1 MEQAV
6 QKGHP
11 KGLYLLFVTEMWERF
26 SYYGM
31 RAILMLFM
39 TKALLFDSEFASGLY
54 GNYTGLVY
62 LTPLIGG
69 YISDRYW
76 GNRKSIFIGG
86 IIMAIG
92 QFLLFFSASSLG
104 TSVAPLLF
112 YFGLLSL
119 IIGNGFFKP
128 NISTM
133 VNQLYAPGDKRVDG
147 AFSIFYMGINLGAFF
162 SPLVCG
168 TLAEK
173 VDYKWGFLAAGI
185 GMILGVVVFEMLKN
199 KYIVSAE
206 GKVVGGK
213 PEPFVAPVAD
223 KSVENSEEKSSNPWT
238 RIGLWLVVY
247 AALWFVFMQLVG
259 FNFVSTLIFATS
271 IAASGF
277 VITDP
282 SLSKIE
288 RSRIIVIYIIAFF
301 VIFFWSAFEQAGAS
315 LTLFADQQTDRT
327 IFNWEMPA
335 SYFQSVNPLAI
346 IIFAPLFAVL
356 WGYLGKRNREP
367 ASPVKQAV
375 GLFLLAIGYF
385 IIAVGVSGAEGSTKT
400 SMFWL
405 LSMYLVHTLG
415 ELCLSP
421 IGLSMV
427 ARLAPLRLGSLLM
440 GIWFMSNAMAN
451 DFAGMLSKLYP
462 EKYVSVNVVKQ
473 EENNYKVALL
483 SRDKKQ
489 PNKLLAEVENLDGM
503 QCVAISSVA
512 FSEIKNKKSQEA
524 AYQSITA
531 TAKVKEKSF
540 FGMKV
545 NSLYSFFM
553 VFVIMGGVAA
563 VILYLLQKKLLGMM
577 HGIR

>member
-76 GNRKSIFIGG
+76 GNRKSIFVGG

-185 GMILGVVVFEMLKN
+185 GMIIGVVVFELLKS
-199 KYIVSAE
+199 KYIVSAD

-213 PEPFVAPVAD
+213 PEPFVAPVAE
-223 KSVENSEEKSSNPWT
+223 KSIENKAEKSSNPWA
-238 RIGLWLVVY
+238 RIGLWIAVY
-247 AALWFVFMQLVG
+247 AVLWLVFMELVG

-327 IFNWEMPA
+327 LFGWEMPA

-367 ASPVKQAV
+367 ASPVKQAI

-462 EKYVSVNVVKQ
+462 EKYVSVELVKQ
-473 EENNYKVALL
+473 EEMNNKVQLL
-483 SRDKKQ
+483 KRDEKDKE
-489 PNKLLAEVENLDGM
+489 KLHVEVEELEGM
-503 QCVAISSVA
+503 RSVAISSVN
-512 FSEIKNKKSQEA
+512 FSEIKDKKAQEA
-524 AYQSITA
+524 AYQKVTK
-531 TAKVKEKSF
+531 TAKVKERSF
-540 FGMKV
+540 LGFKV

-553 VFVIMGGVAA
+553 VFVVMGGVAA
-563 VILYLLQKKLLGMM
+563 LILFFLQKKLLNMM

>member
-1 MEQAV
+1 MEQTI
-6 QKGHP
+6 QSGHP

-76 GNRKSIFIGG
+76 GNRKSIFVGG

-92 QFLLFFSASSLG
+92 QFMLFFSASSLG
-104 TSVAPLLF
+104 TPVASIAF
-112 YFGLLSL
+112 YIGLLSL

-133 VNQLYAPGDKRVDG
+133 VNQLYTPGDKRVDG

-173 VDYKWGFLAAGI
+173 IDYRWGFLAAGV
-185 GMILGVVVFEMLKN
+185 GMLIGVVVFELLKN
-199 KYIVSAE
+199 KYIVSADGE
-206 GKVVGGK
+206 VVGGK
-213 PEPFVAPVAD
+213 PKPF
-223 KSVENSEEKSSNPWT
+223 EKPIEQNTDVSQTASANPIQ
-238 RIGLWLVVY
+238 RIALWLAVY
-247 AALWFVFMQLVG
+247 GALWYVFMELVG

-327 IFNWEMPA
+327 IFGWEMPA

-356 WGYLGKRNREP
+356 WGYLGKRNMEP

-385 IIAVGVSGAEGSTKT
+385 IIAVGVSGVEGSTKT

-462 EKYVSVNVVKQ
+462 EQYVSVSAVIAQ
-473 EENNYKVALL
+473 EEMSKVQLL
-483 SRDKKQ
+483 ERKEGKDE
-489 PNKLLAEVENLDGM
+489 LLAEPKSFDNQDY
-503 QCVAISSVA
+503 VAISSVHFSKIKKEASRDAA
-512 FSEIKNKKSQEA
+512 FKQ
-524 AYQSITA
+524 IT
-531 TAKVKEKSF
+531 TDSRVQEKSF
-540 FGMKV
+540 FGFKV

-553 VFVIMGGVAA
+553 VFVFMGGIAA
-563 VILYLLQKKLLGMM
+563 IILFLLQKKLLSMM

>member
-1 MEQAV
+1 MENTV

-31 RAILMLFM
+31 RAILFLFM
-39 TKALLFDSEFASGLY
+39 TKMLLLDSDFASGLY

-92 QFLLFFSASSLG
+92 QFMLFFSASSIG
-104 TSVAPLLF
+104 TSIAPIAF
-112 YFGLLSL
+112 YIGLLCL

-173 VDYKWGFLAAGI
+173 IDYKWGFFAAGV
-185 GMILGVVVFEMLKN
+185 GMVIGVVVFELLKN
-199 KYIVSAE
+199 KYIVSATGE
-206 GKVVGGK
+206 VVGGK
-213 PEPFVAPVAD
+213 PKAEVKESTQESVRTPFD
-223 KSVENSEEKSSNPWT
+223 FK
-238 RIGLWLVVY
+238 RLGLWIAVY
-247 AALWFVFMQLVG
+247 AGLWAAFMYGLE

-282 SLSKIE
+282 SLSKVE
-288 RSRIIVIYIIAFF
+288 RNRIIVIYIIAFF

-315 LTLFADQQTDRT
+315 LTLFADQQTDRA
-327 IFNWEMPA
+327 IFGWEMPA

-346 IIFAPLFAVL
+346 IVLAPLFAIL
-356 WGYLGKRNREP
+356 WGFLGKRNMEP
-367 ASPVKQAV
+367 ASPIKQAF
-375 GLFLLAIGYF
+375 GLFLLAVGYL
-385 IIAVGVSGAEGSTKT
+385 IIAFGVQGIEGAAKT

-405 LSMYLVHTLG
+405 LSMYLVHTMG

-427 ARLAPLRLGSLLM
+427 ARLSPIRLGSLLM

-462 EKYVSVNVVKQ
+462 EKMVSVEQVITSEAKYNLVLVDKSKKDNKTI
-473 EENNYKVALL
+473 ENTEKVNDVL
-483 SRDKKQ
+483 SI
-489 PNKLLAEVENLDGM
+489 P
-503 QCVAISSVA
+503 ISSVK
-512 FSEIKNKKSQEA
+512 FDKIKDSKVK
-524 AYQSITA
+524 QSIYEDLA
-531 TAKVKEKSF
+531 GKAQAKEKSF
-540 FGMKV
+540 LGITV

-553 VFVIMGGVAA
+553 VFVVMAGVAA
-563 VILYLLQKKLLGMM
+563 VILFLLSSKLLKMM
-577 HGIR
+577 DGIR

>member
-1 MEQAV
+1 MEQTI
-6 QKGHP
+6 QTGHP

-76 GNRKSIFIGG
+76 GNRKSIFVGG

-92 QFLLFFSASSLG
+92 QFMLFFSASSIG
-104 TSVAPLLF
+104 TPIASIAF
-112 YFGLLSL
+112 YIGLLCL

-173 VDYKWGFLAAGI
+173 IDYRWGFLAAGI
-185 GMILGVVVFEMLKN
+185 GMLIGVAVFEILKN
-199 KYIVSAE
+199 KYIVSSD
-206 GKVVGGK
+206 GQVVGGK
-213 PEPFVAPVAD
+213 PKPI
-223 KSVENSEEKSSNPWT
+223 EKSLDNSKETTSAANNPLQ
-238 RIGLWLVVY
+238 RIALWLAVY
-247 AALWFVFMQLVG
+247 AALWYVFMQLVG

-327 IFNWEMPA
+327 LFGWEMPA

-356 WGYLGKRNREP
+356 WGYLGKRNMEP

-385 IIAVGVSGAEGSTKT
+385 IIAVGVSGVEGSSKT

-405 LSMYLVHTLG
+405 LSMYMVHTLG

-462 EKYVSVNVVKQ
+462 EQYVSVSAVISQ
-473 EENNYKVALL
+473 EETSKVQLL
-483 SRDKKQ
+483 ERKEGKDE
-489 PNKLLAEVENLDGM
+489 LLAKPKTFGD
-503 QCVAISSVA
+503 QDYVAISSVNFSKIEKKANRDLA
-512 FSEIKNKKSQEA
+512 FKQ
-524 AYQSITA
+524 IT
-531 TAKVKEKSF
+531 TDSKVQEKSF
-540 FGMKV
+540 FGFKV

-553 VFVIMGGVAA
+553 VFVFMGAIAA
-563 VILYLLQKKLLGMM
+563 VILFLLQKKLLSMM

>member
-1 MEQAV
+1 MENSV

-31 RAILMLFM
+31 RAILFLFM
-39 TKALLFDSEFASGLY
+39 TKALLFDSDFASGLY

-92 QFLLFFSASSLG
+92 QFMLFFSASSLG
-104 TSVAPLLF
+104 TSIAPITF
-112 YFGLLSL
+112 YIGLLSL

-173 VDYKWGFLAAGI
+173 IDYRWGFFAAGVGMVI
-185 GMILGVVVFEMLKN
+185 GVIVFELLKN
-199 KYIVSAE
+199 KYIVSATGE
-206 GKVVGGK
+206 VVGGK
-213 PEPFVAPVAD
+213 PQPMIEEV
-223 KSVENSEEKSSNPWT
+223 KEKSESTPFDFKRLGIW
-238 RIGLWLVVY
+238 ISAY
-247 AALWFVFMQLVG
+247 AALWVLFMFGLG

-282 SLSKIE
+282 SLNTIE
-288 RSRIIVIYIIAFF
+288 RQRIIVIYIIAFF

-327 IFNWEMPA
+327 IFGWEMPA

-346 IIFAPLFAVL
+346 IVLAPLFAIL
-356 WGYLGKRNREP
+356 WGFLGKRNMEP
-367 ASPVKQAV
+367 ASPIKQAV
-375 GLFLLAIGYF
+375 GLFLLAIGYL
-385 IIAVGVSGAEGSTKT
+385 IIAFGVQGVEGAAKT

-405 LSMYLVHTLG
+405 LSMYLVHTMG

-427 ARLAPLRLGSLLM
+427 ARLSPVRLGSLLM

-462 EKYVSVNVVKQ
+462 EKMVVVEQ
-473 EENNYKVALL
+473 VVQLETQYKLTLV
-483 SRDKKQ
+483 DKKN
-489 PNKLLAEVENLDGM
+489 NKIENTEKINNIERLP
-503 QCVAISSVA
+503 ISS
-512 FSEIKNKKSQEA
+512 IKFDKIKDTKIKQTVYEELATKAEA
-524 AYQSITA
+524 
-531 TAKVKEKSF
+531 KEKSL
-540 FGMKV
+540 FGIKV

-553 VFVIMGGVAA
+553 VFVVMAGVAA
-563 VILYLLQKKLLGMM
+563 VILFLLSSKLLKMM
-577 HGIR
+577 NGIR

>member
-1 MEQAV
+1 
-6 QKGHP
+6 
-11 KGLYLLFVTEMWERF
+11 
-26 SYYGM
+26 
-31 RAILMLFM
+31 
-39 TKALLFDSEFASGLY
+39 
-54 GNYTGLVY
+54 LVY

-76 GNRKSIFIGG
+76 GNRKSIFVGG

-92 QFLLFFSASSLG
+92 QFMLFFSASSIG
-104 TSVAPLLF
+104 TPIASIAF
-112 YFGLLSL
+112 YIGLLCL

-173 VDYKWGFLAAGI
+173 VDYRWGFLAAGVGMLI
-185 GMILGVVVFEMLKN
+185 GVAVFELLKN
-199 KYIVSAE
+199 KYIVSADGE
-206 GKVVGGK
+206 VVGGK
-213 PEPFVAPVAD
+213 PKPYEKPIEED
-223 KSVENSEEKSSNPWT
+223 KEASSNAAANPIQ
-238 RIGLWLVVY
+238 RIALWLAVY
-247 AALWFVFMQLVG
+247 GALWYVFMQLVG

-327 IFNWEMPA
+327 IFGWEMPA

-356 WGYLGKRNREP
+356 WGYLGKRNMEP
-367 ASPVKQAV
+367 ASPVKQAI

-385 IIAVGVSGAEGSTKT
+385 IIAVGVSGVEGSSKT

-405 LSMYLVHTLG
+405 LSMYMVHTLG

-462 EKYVSVNVVKQ
+462 EKYVSVSAVIAEEAQQNVK
-473 EENNYKVALL
+473 LL
-483 SRDKKQ
+483 ERKEGSDE
-489 PNKLLAEVENLDGM
+489 LLAEPKTFGEQDY
-503 QCVAISSVA
+503 VAISSVA
-512 FSEIKNKKSQEA
+512 FSNIKKKA
-524 AYQSITA
+524 ARDTAFETIT
-531 TAKVKEKSF
+531 TDSKVQEKSF
-540 FGMKV
+540 FGFKV

-553 VFVIMGGVAA
+553 VFVFMGGIAA
-563 VILYLLQKKLLGMM
+563 IILFLLQKKLLSMM

>member
-1 MEQAV
+1 MENTV

-31 RAILMLFM
+31 RAILFLFM
-39 TKALLFDSEFASGLY
+39 TKMLLLDSDFASGLY

-92 QFLLFFSASSLG
+92 QFMLFFSASSIG
-104 TSVAPLLF
+104 TSIAPIAF
-112 YFGLLSL
+112 YVGLLCL

-133 VNQLYAPGDKRVDG
+133 VNQLYGPGDKRVDG

-173 VDYKWGFLAAGI
+173 IDYKWGFFAAGV
-185 GMILGVVVFEMLKN
+185 GMVIGVVVFELLKN
-199 KYIVSAE
+199 KYIVSATGE
-206 GKVVGGK
+206 VVGGK
-213 PEPFVAPVAD
+213 PKAEVKESTQESVRTPFD
-223 KSVENSEEKSSNPWT
+223 FK
-238 RIGLWLVVY
+238 RLGLWIAVY
-247 AALWFVFMQLVG
+247 AGLWAAFMYGLE

-282 SLSKIE
+282 SLSKVE
-288 RSRIIVIYIIAFF
+288 RNRIIVIYIIAFF

-315 LTLFADQQTDRT
+315 LTLFADQQTDRA
-327 IFNWEMPA
+327 IFGWEMPA

-346 IIFAPLFAVL
+346 IVLAPLFAIL
-356 WGYLGKRNREP
+356 WGFLGKRNMEP
-367 ASPVKQAV
+367 ASPIKQAF
-375 GLFLLAIGYF
+375 GLFLLAVGYL
-385 IIAVGVSGAEGSTKT
+385 IIAFGVQGIEGAAKT

-405 LSMYLVHTLG
+405 LSMYLVHTMG

-427 ARLAPLRLGSLLM
+427 ARLSPIRLGSLLM

-462 EKYVSVNVVKQ
+462 EKMVSVEQVITSEAKYNLVLVDKSKKDNKTIENTENVNDV
-473 EENNYKVALL
+473 L
-483 SRDKKQ
+483 SI
-489 PNKLLAEVENLDGM
+489 P
-503 QCVAISSVA
+503 ISSVK
-512 FSEIKNKKSQEA
+512 FDKIKDSKVK
-524 AYQSITA
+524 QSIYEDLA
-531 TAKVKEKSF
+531 GNAQAKEKSF
-540 FGMKV
+540 LGITV

-553 VFVIMGGVAA
+553 VFVVMAGVAA
-563 VILYLLQKKLLGMM
+563 VILFLLSSKLLKMM
-577 HGIR
+577 DGIR

>member
-1 MEQAV
+1 MENSV

-31 RAILMLFM
+31 RAILFLFM
-39 TKALLFDSEFASGLY
+39 TKMLLLDSDFASGLY

-92 QFLLFFSASSLG
+92 QFMLFFSASSLG
-104 TSVAPLLF
+104 TSIAPIAF
-112 YFGLLSL
+112 YVGLLSL
-119 IIGNGFFKP
+119 IVGNGFFKP

-173 VDYKWGFLAAGI
+173 IDYKWGFFAAGV
-185 GMILGVVVFEMLKN
+185 GMVIGVVVFELLKN
-199 KYIVSAE
+199 KYIVSATGE
-206 GKVVGGK
+206 VVGGK
-213 PEPFVAPVAD
+213 PKAEVKESAQESVSTPFD
-223 KSVENSEEKSSNPWT
+223 FK
-238 RIGLWLVVY
+238 RLGLWIAVY
-247 AALWFVFMQLVG
+247 AGLWAAFMYGLE

-282 SLSKIE
+282 SLSKVE
-288 RSRIIVIYIIAFF
+288 RNRIIVIYIIAFF

-315 LTLFADQQTDRT
+315 LTLFADQQTDRA
-327 IFNWEMPA
+327 IFGWEMPA

-346 IIFAPLFAVL
+346 IVLAPLFAIL
-356 WGYLGKRNREP
+356 WGFLGKRNMEP
-367 ASPVKQAV
+367 ASPIKQAF
-375 GLFLLAIGYF
+375 GLFLLAVGYL
-385 IIAVGVSGAEGSTKT
+385 IIAFGVQGVEGAAKT

-405 LSMYLVHTLG
+405 LSMYLVHTMG

-427 ARLAPLRLGSLLM
+427 ARLSPVRLGSLLM

-462 EKYVSVNVVKQ
+462 EKMVSVEQVVASEAKYNLVLVDKSKKDNKTIENTEKVNNV
-473 EENNYKVALL
+473 L
-483 SRDKKQ
+483 SI
-489 PNKLLAEVENLDGM
+489 P
-503 QCVAISSVA
+503 ISSVK
-512 FSEIKNKKSQEA
+512 FDKIKDSKVK
-524 AYQSITA
+524 QSIYEDLA
-531 TAKVKEKSF
+531 GNAQAKEKSF
-540 FGMKV
+540 LGITV

-553 VFVIMGGVAA
+553 VFVVMAGVAA
-563 VILYLLQKKLLGMM
+563 VILFLLSSKLLKMM
-577 HGIR
+577 DGIR

>member
-1 MEQAV
+1 MENSV

-31 RAILMLFM
+31 RAILFLFM
-39 TKALLFDSEFASGLY
+39 TKMLLLDSDFASGLY

-92 QFLLFFSASSLG
+92 QFMLFFSASSLG
-104 TSVAPLLF
+104 TSIAPIAF
-112 YFGLLSL
+112 YIGLLSL

-173 VDYKWGFLAAGI
+173 IDYKWGFFAAGVGMVI
-185 GMILGVVVFEMLKN
+185 GVIVFESLKN
-199 KYIVSAE
+199 KYIVSATGE
-206 GKVVGGK
+206 VVGGK
-213 PEPFVAPVAD
+213 PKPEVKETSAETPSTPFD
-223 KSVENSEEKSSNPWT
+223 FK
-238 RIGLWLVVY
+238 RLGLWIAVY
-247 AALWFVFMQLVG
+247 AGLWVGFMYGLK

-282 SLSKIE
+282 SLSKVE
-288 RSRIIVIYIIAFF
+288 RNRIIVIYIIAFF

-315 LTLFADQQTDRT
+315 LTLFADQQTDRSL
-327 IFNWEMPA
+327 FGWEMPA

-346 IIFAPLFAVL
+346 IVLAPLFAIL
-356 WGYLGKRNREP
+356 WGYLGKRNMEP
-367 ASPVKQAV
+367 ASPIKQAF
-375 GLFLLAIGYF
+375 GLFLLAVGYL
-385 IIAVGVSGAEGSTKT
+385 IIAFGVQGVEGAAKT

-405 LSMYLVHTLG
+405 LSMYLVHTMG

-427 ARLAPLRLGSLLM
+427 ARLSPVRLGSLLM

-462 EKYVSVNVVKQ
+462 EKMVSVEKVISSETKYNLVLVDKSKKDNKTIENTEKVNNV
-473 EENNYKVALL
+473 L
-483 SRDKKQ
+483 SI
-489 PNKLLAEVENLDGM
+489 P
-503 QCVAISSVA
+503 ISSVK
-512 FSEIKNKKSQEA
+512 FDKIKDSNVK
-524 AYQSITA
+524 QSIYEDLA
-531 TAKVKEKSF
+531 GDAQAKEKSF
-540 FGMKV
+540 LGITV

-553 VFVIMGGVAA
+553 VFVVMAGVAA
-563 VILYLLQKKLLGMM
+563 VILFLLSSKLLKMM
-577 HGIR
+577 DGIR

>member
-1 MEQAV
+1 MEQTI
-6 QKGHP
+6 QTGHP

-76 GNRKSIFIGG
+76 GNRKSIFVGG

-92 QFLLFFSASSLG
+92 QFMLFFSASSIG
-104 TSVAPLLF
+104 TPIASIAF
-112 YFGLLSL
+112 YIGLLCL

-173 VDYKWGFLAAGI
+173 IDYRWGFLAAGI
-185 GMILGVVVFEMLKN
+185 GMLIGVAVFEILKN
-199 KYIVSAE
+199 KYIVSSD
-206 GKVVGGK
+206 GQVVGGK
-213 PEPFVAPVAD
+213 PKPI
-223 KSVENSEEKSSNPWT
+223 EKSLDNSKETTSTANNPLQ
-238 RIGLWLVVY
+238 RIALWLAVY
-247 AALWFVFMQLVG
+247 AALWYVFMQLVG

-327 IFNWEMPA
+327 LFGWEMPA

-356 WGYLGKRNREP
+356 WGYLGKRNMEP

-385 IIAVGVSGAEGSTKT
+385 IIAVGVSGVEGSSKT

-405 LSMYLVHTLG
+405 LSMYMVHTLG

-462 EKYVSVNVVKQ
+462 EKYVSVQAVIAQETDSKVK
-473 EENNYKVALL
+473 LL
-483 SRDKKQ
+483 ERKEGTDQ
-489 PNKLLAEVENLDGM
+489 LLAEPKTFGEQDY
-503 QCVAISSVA
+503 VAISSVA
-512 FSEIKNKKSQEA
+512 FSKIEKKQERDA
-524 AYQSITA
+524 AFETIT
-531 TAKVKEKSF
+531 TDSKVQEKSF
-540 FGMKV
+540 FGFKV

-553 VFVIMGGVAA
+553 VFVFMGAIAA
-563 VILYLLQKKLLGMM
+563 VILFLLQKKLLSMM

>member
-1 MEQAV
+1 MEEAM

-76 GNRKSIFIGG
+76 GNRKSIFVGG

-104 TSVAPLLF
+104 TSVAPILF

-173 VDYKWGFLAAGI
+173 IDYRWGFLAAGF
-185 GMILGVVVFEMLKN
+185 GMLIGVVVFELLKN
-199 KYIVSAE
+199 KYIVSVE
-206 GKVVGGK
+206 GKMVGGK
-213 PEPFVAPVAD
+213 PEPHVAPAA
-223 KSVENSEEKSSNPWT
+223 SVEDGVQATPSNPLV
-238 RIGLWLVVY
+238 RIGLWLAIY
-247 AALWFVFMQLVG
+247 AVLWVVFMQVVG

-282 SLSKIE
+282 SLTKIE

-327 IFNWEMPA
+327 LFGWEMPA

-367 ASPVKQAV
+367 ASPVKQAI

-385 IIAVGVSGAEGSTKT
+385 IIAVGVSGVEGSTKT

-462 EKYVSVNVVKQ
+462 EKYVSVSLVKQ
-473 EENNYKVALL
+473 EESKNNLQLL
-483 SRDKKQ
+483 KRDTKDKA
-489 PNKLLAEVENLDGM
+489 KLQVEVEKMEGGEY
-503 QCVAISSVA
+503 VAISSVSFA
-512 FSEIKNKKSQEA
+512 DIKNKKAQET
-524 AYQSITA
+524 AYQNIAS
-531 TAKVKEKSF
+531 TAKIKEKQL
-540 FGMKV
+540 FGFKV

-553 VFVIMGGVAA
+553 VFVVMGGVAA
-563 VILYLLQKKLLGMM
+563 AILYLLQRKLLSMM

>member
-1 MEQAV
+1 MEQTI

-76 GNRKSIFIGG
+76 GNRKSIFVGG

-92 QFLLFFSASSLG
+92 QFMLFFSASSIG
-104 TSVAPLLF
+104 TPIASIAF
-112 YFGLLSL
+112 YIGLLSL

-173 VDYKWGFLAAGI
+173 IDYRWGFLAAGVGMLI
-185 GMILGVVVFEMLKN
+185 GVIVFELLKN
-199 KYIVSAE
+199 KYIVSADGE
-206 GKVVGGK
+206 VVGGK
-213 PEPFVAPVAD
+213 PKPFEKQKDETAD
-223 KSVENSEEKSSNPWT
+223 ASPAASSNPIQ
-238 RIGLWLVVY
+238 RIALWLAVY
-247 AALWFVFMQLVG
+247 GALWYVFMQLIG

-327 IFNWEMPA
+327 IFGWEMPA

-356 WGYLGKRNREP
+356 WGYLGKRNMEP

-385 IIAVGVSGAEGSTKT
+385 IIAVGVSGVEGSTKT

-462 EKYVSVNVVKQ
+462 EQYVSVSAVIAQ
-473 EENNYKVALL
+473 EETSKVQLL
-483 SRDKKQ
+483 ERKEGKDE
-489 PNKLLAEVENLDGM
+489 LLAEPKTFGD
-503 QCVAISSVA
+503 QDYVAISSVNFSKIKKKAARDTA
-512 FSEIKNKKSQEA
+512 FKQ
-524 AYQSITA
+524 IT
-531 TAKVKEKSF
+531 TDSKVQEKSF
-540 FGMKV
+540 FGFKV

-553 VFVIMGGVAA
+553 VFVFMGGIAA
-563 VILYLLQKKLLGMM
+563 IILFLLQKKLLSMM

>member
-1 MEQAV
+1 MENSV

-31 RAILMLFM
+31 RAILFLFM
-39 TKALLFDSEFASGLY
+39 TKMLLLDSDFASGLY

-92 QFLLFFSASSLG
+92 QFMLFFSASSLG
-104 TSVAPLLF
+104 TSIAPIAF
-112 YFGLLSL
+112 YIGLLGL

-173 VDYKWGFLAAGI
+173 IDYKWGFFAAGV
-185 GMILGVVVFEMLKN
+185 GMVIGVVVFELLKN
-199 KYIVSAE
+199 KYIVSATGE
-206 GKVVGGK
+206 VVGGK
-213 PEPFVAPVAD
+213 PKAEVKESTVESSSTPFD
-223 KSVENSEEKSSNPWT
+223 FK
-238 RIGLWLVVY
+238 RLGLWIAVY
-247 AALWFVFMQLVG
+247 AGLWAVFMYGLN

-271 IAASGF
+271 IAASVF

-282 SLSKIE
+282 SLSKVE
-288 RSRIIVIYIIAFF
+288 RNMIIVIYIIAFF

-315 LTLFADQQTDRT
+315 LTLFADQQTNRS
-327 IFNWEMPA
+327 IFGWEMPA

-346 IIFAPLFAVL
+346 IVLAPLFAVL
-356 WGYLGKRNREP
+356 WGFLGKRNMEP
-367 ASPVKQAV
+367 ASPIKQAF
-375 GLFLLAIGYF
+375 GLFLLAVGYL
-385 IIAVGVSGAEGSTKT
+385 IIAFGVQGVEGAAKT

-405 LSMYLVHTLG
+405 LSMYLVHTMG

-427 ARLAPLRLGSLLM
+427 ARLSPVRLGSLLM

-462 EKYVSVNVVKQ
+462 EKMVSVEKVISAETKYNLVLVDKSKKDNKTIENTENV
-473 EENNYKVALL
+473 NNVL
-483 SRDKKQ
+483 SI
-489 PNKLLAEVENLDGM
+489 P
-503 QCVAISSVA
+503 ISSVK
-512 FSEIKNKKSQEA
+512 FDKIKESNVK
-524 AYQSITA
+524 QSIYEDLA
-531 TAKVKEKSF
+531 GDAQAKEKSF
-540 FGMKV
+540 LGITV

-553 VFVIMGGVAA
+553 VFVVMAGVAA
-563 VILYLLQKKLLGMM
+563 VILFLLSSKLLKMM
-577 HGIR
+577 DGIR

>member
-1 MEQAV
+1 M
-6 QKGHP
+6 
-11 KGLYLLFVTEMWERF
+11 
-26 SYYGM
+26 
-31 RAILMLFM
+31 
-39 TKALLFDSEFASGLY
+39 AL
-54 GNYTGLVY
+54 
-62 LTPLIGG
+62 
-69 YISDRYW
+69 
-76 GNRKSIFIGG
+76 
-86 IIMAIG
+86 G
-92 QFLLFFSASSLG
+92 QFMLFFSASSLG
-104 TSVAPLLF
+104 TSFASIAF
-112 YFGLLSL
+112 YIGLLSL

-173 VDYKWGFLAAGI
+173 VDYRWGFLAAGI
-185 GMILGVVVFEMLKN
+185 GMIIGVVVFELLKN

-206 GKVVGGK
+206 GDVVGGK
-213 PEPFVAPVAD
+213 PKPYVKPIEDANEA
-223 KSVENSEEKSSNPWT
+223 KQTASNPIQ
-238 RIGLWLVVY
+238 RIALWLAVY
-247 AALWFVFMQLVG
+247 AALWYVFMQLVG

-327 IFNWEMPA
+327 IFGWEMPA

-356 WGYLGKRNREP
+356 WGYLGKRNMEP

-385 IIAVGVSGAEGSTKT
+385 IIAVGVSGVEGSTKT

-462 EKYVSVNVVKQ
+462 EQYVNVKTVLAQETTSHVK
-473 EENNYKVALL
+473 LL
-483 SRDKKQ
+483 ERKEGKDE
-489 PNKLLAEVENLDGM
+489 LLAEPKTFGGQDY
-503 QCVAISSVA
+503 VAISSVNFSKIKAKAQRDDA
-512 FSEIKNKKSQEA
+512 FKEITTDS
-524 AYQSITA
+524 
-531 TAKVKEKSF
+531 KVQEKSF
-540 FGMKV
+540 FGFQV

-553 VFVIMGGVAA
+553 VFVFMGGIAA
-563 VILYLLQKKLLGMM
+563 IILFLLQKKLLSMM

>member
-1 MEQAV
+1 MEQTI

-76 GNRKSIFIGG
+76 GNRKSIFVGG

-92 QFLLFFSASSLG
+92 QFMLFFSASSIG
-104 TSVAPLLF
+104 TPVASIFF
-112 YFGLLSL
+112 YIGLLSL
-119 IIGNGFFKP
+119 IVGNGFFKP

-173 VDYKWGFLAAGI
+173 IDYRWGFMAAGI
-185 GMILGVVVFEMLKN
+185 GMLIGVVVFEILKN
-199 KYIVSAE
+199 KYIVSSE
-206 GKVVGGK
+206 GEIVGGK
-213 PEPFVAPVAD
+213 PKPIE
-223 KSVENSEEKSSNPWT
+223 KTVEEAKDTTPTANPIQ
-238 RIGLWLVVY
+238 RIALWLAVY
-247 AALWFVFMQLVG
+247 GALWYVFMQLIG

-327 IFNWEMPA
+327 IFGWEMPA

-356 WGYLGKRNREP
+356 WGYLGKKNMEP

-385 IIAVGVSGAEGSTKT
+385 IIAVGVSGVEGSTKT

-462 EKYVSVNVVKQ
+462 EQYVSVQTVLAQ
-473 EENNYKVALL
+473 EETSKVQLL
-483 SRDKKQ
+483 ERKEGKED
-489 PNKLLAEVENLDGM
+489 LLAEPKSFDNQDY
-503 QCVAISSVA
+503 VAISSVNFSKIKAKEQRDAA
-512 FSEIKNKKSQEA
+512 FKQITTDSKVQEK
-524 AYQSITA
+524 T
-531 TAKVKEKSF
+531 F
-540 FGMKV
+540 FGFKV

-553 VFVIMGGVAA
+553 VFVFMGGIAA
-563 VILYLLQKKLLGMM
+563 VILFLLQKKLLSMM

>member
-1 MEQAV
+1 MENSV

-31 RAILMLFM
+31 RAILFLFM
-39 TKALLFDSEFASGLY
+39 TKMLLLDSDFASGLY

-92 QFLLFFSASSLG
+92 QFMLFFSASSLG
-104 TSVAPLLF
+104 TSIAPIAF
-112 YFGLLSL
+112 YIGLLGL

-173 VDYKWGFLAAGI
+173 IDYKWGFFAAGV
-185 GMILGVVVFEMLKN
+185 GMVIGVVVFELLKN
-199 KYIVSAE
+199 KYIVSATGE
-206 GKVVGGK
+206 VVGGK
-213 PEPFVAPVAD
+213 PKAEVKESTVESSSTPFD
-223 KSVENSEEKSSNPWT
+223 FK
-238 RIGLWLVVY
+238 RLGLWIAVY
-247 AALWFVFMQLVG
+247 AGLWAVFMYGLN

-282 SLSKIE
+282 SLSKVE
-288 RSRIIVIYIIAFF
+288 RNRIIVIYIIAFF

-315 LTLFADQQTDRT
+315 LTLFADQQTNRS
-327 IFNWEMPA
+327 IFGWEMPA

-346 IIFAPLFAVL
+346 IVLAPLFAVL
-356 WGYLGKRNREP
+356 WGFLGKRNMEP
-367 ASPVKQAV
+367 ASPIKQAF
-375 GLFLLAIGYF
+375 GLFLLAVGYL
-385 IIAVGVSGAEGSTKT
+385 IIAFGVQGVEGAAKT

-405 LSMYLVHTLG
+405 LSMYLVHTMG

-427 ARLAPLRLGSLLM
+427 ARLSPVRLGSVLM

-462 EKYVSVNVVKQ
+462 EKMVSVEKVISAETKYNLVLVDKSKKDNKTIENTENV
-473 EENNYKVALL
+473 NNVL
-483 SRDKKQ
+483 SI
-489 PNKLLAEVENLDGM
+489 P
-503 QCVAISSVA
+503 ISSVK
-512 FSEIKNKKSQEA
+512 FDKIKESNVK
-524 AYQSITA
+524 QSIYEDLA
-531 TAKVKEKSF
+531 GDAQAKEKSF
-540 FGMKV
+540 LGITV

-553 VFVIMGGVAA
+553 VFVVMAGVAA
-563 VILYLLQKKLLGMM
+563 VILFLLSSKLLKMM
-577 HGIR
+577 DGIR

>member
-1 MEQAV
+1 MENSV

-31 RAILMLFM
+31 RAILFLFM
-39 TKALLFDSEFASGLY
+39 TKALLFDSDFASGLY

-92 QFLLFFSASSLG
+92 QFMLFFSASSLG
-104 TSVAPLLF
+104 TSIAPITF
-112 YFGLLSL
+112 YIGLLSL

-173 VDYKWGFLAAGI
+173 IDYRWGFFAAGVGMVI
-185 GMILGVVVFEMLKN
+185 GVIVFELLKN
-199 KYIVSAE
+199 KYIVSATGE
-206 GKVVGGK
+206 VVGGK
-213 PEPFVAPVAD
+213 PQPMIEEV
-223 KSVENSEEKSSNPWT
+223 KEKSESTPFDFKRLGIW
-238 RIGLWLVVY
+238 ISVY
-247 AALWFVFMQLVG
+247 AALWVLFMFGLG

-282 SLSKIE
+282 SLNTIE
-288 RSRIIVIYIIAFF
+288 RQRIIVIYIIAFF

-327 IFNWEMPA
+327 IFGWEMPA

-346 IIFAPLFAVL
+346 IVLAPLFAIL
-356 WGYLGKRNREP
+356 WGFLGKRNMEP
-367 ASPVKQAV
+367 ASPIKQAV
-375 GLFLLAIGYF
+375 GLFLLAIGYL
-385 IIAVGVSGAEGSTKT
+385 IIAFGVQGVEGAAKT

-405 LSMYLVHTLG
+405 LSMYLVHTMG

-427 ARLAPLRLGSLLM
+427 ARLSPVRLGSLLM

-462 EKYVSVNVVKQ
+462 EKMVVVEQ
-473 EENNYKVALL
+473 VVQLETQYKLTLV
-483 SRDKKQ
+483 DKKN
-489 PNKLLAEVENLDGM
+489 NKIENTEKINNIERLP
-503 QCVAISSVA
+503 ISS
-512 FSEIKNKKSQEA
+512 IKFDKIKDTKIKQTVYEELATKAEA
-524 AYQSITA
+524 
-531 TAKVKEKSF
+531 KEKSL
-540 FGMKV
+540 FGIKV

-553 VFVIMGGVAA
+553 VFVVMAGVAA
-563 VILYLLQKKLLGMM
+563 VILFLLSSKLLKMM
-577 HGIR
+577 NGIR

>member
-1 MEQAV
+1 MEQNTI
-6 QKGHP
+6 QTGHP
-11 KGLYLLFVTEMWERF
+11 KGLYLLFFTEMWERF

-76 GNRKSIFIGG
+76 GNRRSIFVGG

-92 QFLLFFSASSLG
+92 QFLLFASASLLG
-104 TSVAPLLF
+104 NDIAKVIF
-112 YFGLLSL
+112 FMGLLCL

-133 VNQLYAPGDKRVDG
+133 VNQLYPAGDKRVDA

-173 VDYKWGFLAAGI
+173 IDYRWGFFAAGV
-185 GMILGVVVFEMLKN
+185 GMIIGILLFETLKN
-199 KYIVSAE
+199 KY
-206 GKVVGGK
+206 VVTSNGDPVGMK
-213 PEPFVAPVAD
+213 PEKKLEVNLNDPNAKAEFSPA
-223 KSVENSEEKSSNPWT
+223 
-238 RIGLWLVVY
+238 RIGMWLGVY
-247 AALWFVFMQLVG
+247 AVLWVIFMYVAK
-259 FNFVSTLIFATS
+259 FNFVSTLIFSTS

-282 SLSKIE
+282 TLKKEE
-288 RSRIIVIYIIAFF
+288 RDRIIVIYIIAFF

-327 IFNWEMPA
+327 IFGWEMPA

-346 IIFAPLFAVL
+346 IVFAPIFAIIWTV
-356 WGYLGKRNREP
+356 LGKRNREP
-367 ASPVKQAV
+367 ASPIKQSI
-375 GLFLLAIGYF
+375 GLFLLAIGYL
-385 IIAVGVSGAEGSTKT
+385 IIAFGVKGATPAEKT

-405 LSMYLVHTLG
+405 FSMYIVHTLG

-462 EKYVSVNVVKQ
+462 EGGKATN
-473 EENNYKVALL
+473 LL
-483 SRDKKQ
+483 
-489 PNKLLAEVENLDGM
+489 GM
-503 QCVAISSVA
+503 QIS
-512 FSEIKNKKSQEA
+512 N
-524 AYQSITA
+524 
-531 TAKVKEKSF
+531 
-540 FGMKV
+540 
-545 NSLYSFFM
+545 LYDFFM
-553 VFVIMGGVAA
+553 VFVVMAGIAS
-563 VILYLLQKKLLGMM
+563 VILFFLSSKLLKMM